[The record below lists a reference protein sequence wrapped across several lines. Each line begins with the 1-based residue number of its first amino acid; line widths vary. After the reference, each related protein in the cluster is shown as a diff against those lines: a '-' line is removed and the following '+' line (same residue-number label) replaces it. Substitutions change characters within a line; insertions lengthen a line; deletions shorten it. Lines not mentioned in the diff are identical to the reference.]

1 MDVPVK
7 MLLLG
12 KTEVVG
18 SEQDKHGSN
27 VAETTLPENNI
38 ENNPRVQWNGCSDV
52 DLLLSFWYL
61 Y

>member
-18 SEQDKHGSN
+18 SEKDKHGSN
-27 VAETTLPENNI
+27 VAETTLCEI
-38 ENNPRVQWNGCSDV
+38 LQENNPRIQWNGCSDV
-52 DLLLSFWYL
+52 DLLLSF
-61 Y
+61 